1 MDETRVKALAA
12 EVERLAAAALGAGP
26 IDEAGCGG
34 LLARVEERIARALAP
49 EEIARPACG
58 PGCSACCT
66 VNVATLPLEGIAVAG
81 YLRRALGPAEAAR
94 RGTALLAF
102 HAQVRWCD
110 DADRIRGRLTCP
122 FLDRAGTCLV
132 HPVRPLACREVSS
145 LDAGACGQA
154 LRERAAEEGDGL
166 VRMNLAQRALYGGA
180 REALAAALAARGLDA
195 RVRDVSGMAG
205 HFLADGGL
213 VQAYAAGGKVP
224 LS

>member
-1 MDETRVKALAA
+1 
-12 EVERLAAAALGAGP
+12 
-26 IDEAGCGG
+26 
-34 LLARVEERIARALAP
+34 VEERVARALAP
-49 EEIARPACG
+49 EPLARPACG

-81 YLRRALGPAEAAR
+81 FLRRALGPGEAAR
-94 RGTALLAF
+94 RGAALLAF

-122 FLDRAGTCLV
+122 FLDGRGACSV
-132 HPVRPLACREVSS
+132 HPVRPLACREVTS
-145 LDAGACGQA
+145 LDAGACGRA
-154 LRERAAEEGDGL
+154 LAERAAEEGDGL
-166 VRMNLAQRALYGGA
+166 VSMNLAQRALYGGA

-205 HFLADGGL
+205 LFLADAGL
-213 VQAYAAGGKVP
+213 VRAYAAGERVP